1 MPPLRTVCVYAGS
14 SPGADPRYAEA
25 AAALAAEIGRRGL
38 GVVYGGGMVGL
49 MGVVADAALAAGAP
63 VTGVIPRALDAREIA
78 HAGLTELVVVET
90 MHERKAL
97 MAARADAFVA
107 LPGGVG
113 TMEEL
118 IEAFTWT
125 QLAIHDKP
133 VGVLD
138 VAGYWGPL
146 GAMLDRAVEA
156 RFLSAERRATLLADD
171 DPAALLDALE
181 AWEPLV
187 PAGPMAG
194 RPPGI

>member
-1 MPPLRTVCVYAGS
+1 VPELRTICVYAGS

-25 AAALAAEIGRRGL
+25 AAALGREIGRRGM

-78 HAGLTELVVVET
+78 HRRLSELVLVET

-97 MAARADAFVA
+97 MAERADAFVA
-107 LPGGVG
+107 LPGGIG

-125 QLAIHDKP
+125 QLAIHEKP
-133 VGVLD
+133 VGLLD
-138 VAGYWGPL
+138 VAGYWAPL
-146 GAMLDRAVEA
+146 EAMLDRAVEA
-156 RFLSAERRATLLADD
+156 RFLSAERRATLLADE
-171 DPAALLDALE
+171 DPAALLDALA
-181 AWEPLV
+181 AWEPAPVGLWMD
-187 PAGPMAG
+187 GP
-194 RPPGI
+194 PPGI

>member
-1 MPPLRTVCVYAGS
+1 VPPLRTVCVYAGS
-14 SPGADPRYAEA
+14 SPGADPRYAQA
-25 AAALAAEIGRRGL
+25 ATALGAEVGRRGL
-38 GVVYGGGMVGL
+38 GLVYGGGMVGL

-63 VTGVIPRALDAREIA
+63 VTGVIPRALDAREIS
-78 HAGLTELVVVET
+78 HAGLTELLVVDT
-90 MHERKAL
+90 MHQRKAL
-97 MAARADAFVA
+97 MAERADAFVA

-125 QLAIHDKP
+125 QLAIHEKP
-133 VGVLD
+133 VGLLD

-146 GAMLDRAVEA
+146 AAMLDRTVEA
-156 RFLSAERRATLLADD
+156 AFLSAERRATLLSDD
-171 DPAALLDALE
+171 DPAGLLDALE

-194 RPPGI
+194 PPGI

>member
-14 SPGADPRYAEA
+14 SSGADPRYAEA

-63 VTGVIPRALDAREIA
+63 VTGVIPRALDAREIS
-78 HAGLTELVVVET
+78 HPGLTDLVVVET

-156 RFLSAERRATLLADD
+156 RFLSAERRAMLLADD

>member
-1 MPPLRTVCVYAGS
+1 VYAGS
-14 SPGADPRYAEA
+14 SPGADPRYARA
-25 AAALAAEIGRRGL
+25 AAALAREIAGRGL

-49 MGVVADAALAAGAP
+49 MGVVANEALAAGAP
-63 VTGVIPRALDAREIA
+63 VTGVIPRALDAREVS
-78 HAGLTELVVVET
+78 HTGLTELVVVET

-113 TMEEL
+113 TIEEL
-118 IEAFTWT
+118 IEALTWT

-138 VAGYWGPL
+138 AAGYWGPL
-146 GAMLDRAVEA
+146 RAMLDHAA
-156 RFLSAERRATLLADD
+156 RERFVRPEHRATLLSHD

-181 AWEPLV
+181 AWEPAAL
-187 PAGPMAG
+187 AKWMDGG
-194 RPPGI
+194 PPGI

>member
-1 MPPLRTVCVYAGS
+1 VPPLRTICVYAGS

-25 AAALAAEIGRRGL
+25 AAALGREIGRRGM

-49 MGVVADAALAAGAP
+49 MGVVADAALAAGAS

-78 HAGLTELVVVET
+78 HGRLTELVLVET

-97 MAARADAFVA
+97 MADRSDAFVA
-107 LPGGVG
+107 LPGGIG

-125 QLAIHDKP
+125 QLAIHEKP
-133 VGVLD
+133 VGLLD
-138 VAGYWGPL
+138 VAGYWAPL

-156 RFLSAERRATLLADD
+156 RFLSAERRATLLSDE
-171 DPAALLDALE
+171 DPAALLDALA
-181 AWEPLV
+181 AWEPAPLGLWMDGPP
-187 PAGPMAG
+187 PA
-194 RPPGI
+194 I

>member
-1 MPPLRTVCVYAGS
+1 VPLLRTICVYAGS
-14 SPGADPRYAEA
+14 SPGADPRFAET
-25 AAALAAEIGRRGL
+25 AAALGREIGHRDM

-78 HAGLTELVVVET
+78 HGRLTELVLVET

-97 MAARADAFVA
+97 MADRADAFVA
-107 LPGGVG
+107 LPGGIG

-125 QLAIHDKP
+125 QLAIHEKP
-133 VGVLD
+133 VGLLD
-138 VAGYWGPL
+138 VAGYWEPL

-156 RFLSAERRATLLADD
+156 RFLSAERRGTLLSHE
-171 DPAALLDALE
+171 DPAALLDAL
-181 AWEPLV
+181 AVWEPAALGLWMD
-187 PAGPMAG
+187 GP
-194 RPPGI
+194 PPGL

>member
-1 MPPLRTVCVYAGS
+1 MRRLRTICVYAGS

-25 AAALAAEIGRRGL
+25 AAALGREIGHRGM
-38 GVVYGGGMVGL
+38 GIVYGGGMVGL

-63 VTGVIPRALDAREIA
+63 VTGVIPRALDAREVA
-78 HAGLTELVVVET
+78 HGRLTELVLVDT

-97 MAARADAFVA
+97 MADRADAFVA
-107 LPGGVG
+107 LPGGIG

-125 QLAIHDKP
+125 QLAIHEKP
-133 VGVLD
+133 VGLLD
-138 VAGYWGPL
+138 VAGYWAPL

-171 DPAALLDALE
+171 DPAALLDALA
-181 AWEPLV
+181 AWEPAPVDLWMD
-187 PAGPMAG
+187 GP
-194 RPPGI
+194 PPGI

>member
-1 MPPLRTVCVYAGS
+1 VPALRTICVYAGS

-25 AAALAAEIGRRGL
+25 AAALAKEIGRRGL
-38 GVVYGGGMVGL
+38 GVVYGGGTVGL

-63 VTGVIPRALDAREIA
+63 VTGIIPRALDGREVS
-78 HAGLTELVVVET
+78 HRGLTELVVVDT

-107 LPGGVG
+107 LPGGIG

-125 QLAIHDKP
+125 QLAIHEKP

-156 RFLSAERRATLLADD
+156 RFLSRERRASLVAGD
-171 DPAALLDALE
+171 DPAALLDALA
-181 AWEPLV
+181 AWEPAPLGLWMD
-187 PAGPMAG
+187 GP
-194 RPPGI
+194 PPGI